1 MDIKLNMKGREDH
14 ELLTISKAADYSAA
28 KFILED
34 TATLRDK
41 LRNGNETSPK
51 RSPGDL
57 TQDFVYIQG
66 AIAMANAILDA
77 SEQAGKINIKRG
89 ESHGR

>member
-28 KFILED
+28 KFILEG
-34 TATLRDK
+34 TEELRDK
-41 LRNGNETSPK
+41 MRDCNEMSPK
-51 RSPGDL
+51 ISDDDV
-57 TQDFVYIQG
+57 TQDFRYIAG

-77 SEQAGKINIKRG
+77 PAQAGNLNIKRG